1 MAEKNVAF
9 NEDYWNAFYQKFQR
23 HTPSQFCVSIVTE
36 IDEGATIVELGSGN
50 GRDSHY
56 LASQGYITVALD
68 LSHEAI
74 KRCKEHAEKHDV
86 LHSHFYQG
94 DITSADDIA
103 ALVEKAREKSAGQR
117 VVFYSRFVMHSIDQ
131 EQESSFITAL
141 SDSMCTGEMVYF
153 EFRSKEDETLEKH
166 YGGHYRRYI
175 DTASF
180 TRALE
185 SRGLLTR
192 YSITGQG
199 MAKFKDED
207 PFVSRVIASKK

>member
-103 ALVEKAREKSAGQR
+103 VLVENAREKSADVLVNTDR
-117 VVFYSRFVMHSIDQ
+117 KTSTAKTVVQAIISAVNSW
-131 EQESSFITAL
+131 A
-141 SDSMCTGEMVYF
+141 
-153 EFRSKEDETLEKH
+153 
-166 YGGHYRRYI
+166 
-175 DTASF
+175 
-180 TRALE
+180 
-185 SRGLLTR
+185 
-192 YSITGQG
+192 
-199 MAKFKDED
+199 
-207 PFVSRVIASKK
+207 